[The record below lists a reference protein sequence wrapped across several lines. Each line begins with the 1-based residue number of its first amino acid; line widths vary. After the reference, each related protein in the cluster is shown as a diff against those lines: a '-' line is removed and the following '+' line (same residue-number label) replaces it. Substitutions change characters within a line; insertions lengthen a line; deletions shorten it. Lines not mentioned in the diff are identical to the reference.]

1 MMNRGVLYAL
11 GAYLCWGFLPV
22 FWKAVQQASP
32 LEILAHRVVWSLLFL
47 LILLAILRK
56 WRWTRAV
63 ISDRRI
69 LFTFALTS
77 LVLSINWLTYIWAV
91 NAGHVIET
99 SLGYFI
105 NPLVNVLLGVVVL
118 HERMRWG
125 QWLAIGVATVGVLYL
140 TIALG
145 SLPWIALTLAFSF
158 GLYALIRKM
167 AALNSLEG
175 LTLET
180 LFMIVPAS
188 FYLLYLESVGRGTFG
203 HLSPTFSSLLIT
215 TGVVTAIPLLLFAAG
230 ARRIPL
236 SLVGILQYT
245 SPTIQFLLGVFLYRE
260 PFSATKLVGFVLI
273 WLALTLYT
281 GESLWQRRQM
291 AQLKPATL

>member
-1 MMNRGVLYAL
+1 MNRGVLYAL

-32 LEILAHRVVWSLLFL
+32 LEILAHRVVWSLVFL

-56 WRWTRAV
+56 WRWLRAV
-63 ISDRRI
+63 ATDRRI
-69 LFTFALTS
+69 LLTFALTS

-125 QWLAIGVATVGVLYL
+125 QWLAIGVAAVGVLYL

-158 GLYALIRKM
+158 GLYALIRKT

-180 LFMIVPAS
+180 LFMIGPALL
-188 FYLLYLESVGRGTFG
+188 YLLYLESVGRGTFG
-203 HLSPTFSSLLIT
+203 HLSPTFSGLLIT

-281 GESLWQRRQM
+281 GESLWQRRQV

>member
-1 MMNRGVLYAL
+1 MNRGVLYAL
-11 GAYLCWGFLPV
+11 GAYLCWGFLPL

-32 LEILAHRVVWSLLFL
+32 LEILAHRVVWSLAFL
-47 LILLAILRK
+47 LILLAFLRK
-56 WRWTRAV
+56 WRWMRVVVT
-63 ISDRRI
+63 DRRI
-69 LFTFALTS
+69 LLTFAITS

-118 HERMRWG
+118 QERMRWG
-125 QWLAIGVATVGVLYL
+125 QWAAIGLAAVGVLYL
-140 TIALG
+140 TIVLG

-158 GLYALIRKM
+158 ALYGLIRKT

-180 LFMIVPAS
+180 LFMIVPA
-188 FYLLYLESVGRGTFG
+188 LLYLVYLDRAGHGTFG
-203 HLSPTFSSLLIT
+203 HLSPTFTGLLIT

-245 SPTIQFLLGVFLYRE
+245 TPTIQFLLGIFLYHE
-260 PFSATKLVGFVLI
+260 PFSATKLVGFLLI
-273 WLALTLYT
+273 WLALTLYS
-281 GESLWQRRQM
+281 GESLWQRRQVTL
-291 AQLKPATL
+291 LKPATL